1 MYQTWPYRHVGAV
14 FVELEFQRYR
24 PRQSLNKL
32 LSQYDLVQVVAGT
45 PAWAY
50 IAHRTSLPVCLFT
63 ATVIQKE
70 RQTLLARVPGW
81 KRIWLKLM
89 TLINSKIE
97 RLALSHVSY
106 VFAESEYTRQ
116 CLRPL
121 VGTERILLGLPGID
135 TTYFRPG
142 PYQVD
147 SYILSVGRFS
157 DYRKNIRLLFDAY
170 HRLRQALPQTPRLVL
185 VGQRP
190 LSHDW
195 EYAASLGICDAIE
208 MHEDIDMS
216 TLAQLY
222 RNASLFVLSSDEEGL
237 GLVILEAMASGL
249 PVVSTRCGGPE
260 TAVIEGE
267 TGYLTPVRD
276 ACALTDAMHMLLDDP
291 ALRHRMGQAG
301 RAIAEARFSIAVAGK
316 AYLTCY
322 DTLLGR
328 EV

>member
-1 MYQTWPYRHVGAV
+1 
-14 FVELEFQRYR
+14 
-24 PRQSLNKL
+24 
-32 LSQYDLVQVVAGT
+32 
-45 PAWAY
+45 
-50 IAHRTSLPVCLFT
+50 
-63 ATVIQKE
+63 
-70 RQTLLARVPGW
+70 
-81 KRIWLKLM
+81 
-89 TLINSKIE
+89 
-97 RLALSHVSY
+97 
-106 VFAESEYTRQ
+106 
-116 CLRPL
+116 
-121 VGTERILLGLPGID
+121 
-135 TTYFRPG
+135 
-142 PYQVD
+142 
-147 SYILSVGRFS
+147 
-157 DYRKNIRLLFDAY
+157 
-170 HRLRQALPQTPRLVL
+170 
-185 VGQRP
+185 
-190 LSHDW
+190 
-195 EYAASLGICDAIE
+195 